1 MPVLKKCLGIDLGTS
16 AVKLVELVV
25 DRAAIRVVNAVSRE
39 TGLEAGATP
48 EQRRDAIERTTKELL
63 REARTSTKDAIFGL
77 PGQKVFIRRF
87 RLPDT
92 TDERLEKIVN
102 YEARQQIPFPLEKT
116 DLQFQYFRL
125 PETKEVE
132 VLLTA
137 VRNEEIAEFMALA
150 SRTGLKIAAVGV
162 GSFALFNTQAILD
175 TSADKLAALIDN
187 LGKKEAAKPA
197 KGAKVAA
204 EEEAAEEAALE
215 EVKANVHVG
224 ASSFDLVISHRAR
237 RTLLKFSRSVP
248 NVGGNELTRAI
259 MNACEVPSFADAE
272 AIKRHQTKAMTMEF
286 NPTGEENL
294 NPDSC
299 AAATQAIDRLVVELR
314 RSLDFF
320 ISQQDGMSVDGIVLS
335 GGQALLPGLDA
346 YLEEKLAVPTMLMAG
361 VPEGSGLQWQS
372 SEPLTTYAAALG
384 LAIQGVGLGTASVD
398 FLPRERKITRD
409 FPYKSV
415 AIMGALLAGAVGLGS
430 LVGSE
435 SQAALN
441 GAAGSVQSQLSIN
454 RPQKTAV
461 DQLVQAQQ
469 EVSGLYDVIE
479 QGVVDR
485 AFLIDQLVTLNELKP
500 TDVVLVDVQMGH
512 TGNVRVRGVAGSQ
525 RSAAD
530 FANALKD
537 AVKVTNP
544 AEAPQ
549 LSGNLAPIANY
560 PGFQGQAFG
569 FTIIYT
575 LPNKPNPLK
584 MQPPF
589 NPATAGQPGVGGVA
603 PGGLPGGG
611 PRGGLRGGEI

>member
-25 DRAAIRVVNAVSRE
+25 DRATIRVVNAISRE

-162 GSFALFNTQAILD
+162 GSFALFNTQTILD
-175 TSADKLAALIDN
+175 TPADKLAAMIDR

-197 KGAKVAA
+197 KGAKATE
-204 EEEAAEEAALE
+204 EEEAAEEQVLE
-215 EVKANVHVG
+215 EVKANVHLG
-224 ASSFDLVISHRAR
+224 ASSFDLVIGHRAK

-361 VPEGSGLQWQS
+361 VPEGGGLQWQS

-398 FLPRERKITRD
+398 FLPRERKISRD
-409 FPYKSV
+409 FPYQSV
-415 AIMGALLAGAVGLGS
+415 AIMGALLAGAVALGS
-430 LVGSE
+430 MVGTE
-435 SQAALN
+435 SQAILN
-441 GAAGSVQSQLSIN
+441 GETGRVRGQIESN
-454 RPQKTAV
+454 RPQKTVV
-461 DQLVQAQQ
+461 DQLVAAQN
-469 EVSGLYDVIE
+469 EVSQLYDVIE

-485 AFLIDQLVTLNELKP
+485 AYILDQLVTINELKP
-500 TDVVLVDVQMGH
+500 PDVVLVDVQMNH
-512 TGNVRVRGVAGSQ
+512 TGNTRIRGVAGSQ

-530 FANALKD
+530 FVNSLKD
-537 AVKVTNP
+537 AVKTTQP
-544 AEAPQ
+544 TDAPQ
-549 LSGNLAPIANY
+549 LSGSLNPLASY
-560 PGFQGQAFG
+560 PGFQGQVWG
-569 FTIIYT
+569 FTITYVA
-575 LPNKPNPLK
+575 PGKPNPLRVP
-584 MQPPF
+584 PPF
-589 NPATAGQPGVGGVA
+589 AATQQGGQPGV
-603 PGGLPGGG
+603 PGMPGLAG
-611 PRGGLRGGEI
+611 PRGGNRGGEI

>member
-16 AVKLVELVV
+16 AVKLVEVVV
-25 DRAAIRVVNAVSRE
+25 DRAAIRVVNAISRE

-150 SRTGLKIAAVGV
+150 TRTGLKVAAVGV

-175 TSADKLAALIDN
+175 TPADKLAAMIDR
-187 LGKKEAAKPA
+187 LGKKDAPKGKAAKEQTEEEDAAEAAM
-197 KGAKVAA
+197 
-204 EEEAAEEAALE
+204 E
-215 EVKANVHVG
+215 EVKANVHIG

-259 MNACEVPSFADAE
+259 MSACEVGSFADAE

-335 GGQALLPGLDA
+335 GGQSLLPGLDA

-372 SEPLTTYAAALG
+372 SEPITTYAAALG

-398 FLPRERKITRD
+398 FLPRERKISRD

-415 AIMGALLAGAVGLGS
+415 AIMAALLVAAAGLGTM
-430 LVGSE
+430 VGSE
-435 SQAALN
+435 SQSVLN
-441 GAAGSVQSQLSIN
+441 GEAGRVQSQLAIN

-461 DQLVQAQQ
+461 DELVQAQTQ
-469 EVSGLYDVIE
+469 ISSVYEVIE

-485 AFLIDQLVTLNELKP
+485 AFWLDYLTTINELKP
-500 TDVVLVDVQMGH
+500 PDIVLVDVQMGH
-512 TGNVRVRGVAGSQ
+512 TGTTRIRGVAGSQ

-530 FANALKD
+530 FVSSLKD
-537 AVKVTNP
+537 AIKPKNP
-544 AEAPQ
+544 SDAPRLGERLNQ
-549 LSGNLAPIANY
+549 LPNY
-560 PGFQGQAFG
+560 PGFTGSVYSFEIL
-569 FTIIYT
+569 FTV
-575 LPNKPNPLK
+575 PNKPNPLK
-584 MQPPF
+584 VPPPF
-589 NPATAGQPGVGGVA
+589 SATQPGVNPGA
-603 PGGLPGGG
+603 GGLPGGL
-611 PRGGLRGGEI
+611 RGAPRGGEI